1 MTVEMFNL
9 IEEEGEGKKYE
20 EKEVSGGGLSGQIGA
35 GLRSPKTEGLRH
47 GLGKRPAMMGAHWAA
62 GRLSFC

>member
-35 GLRSPKTEGLRH
+35 GFRSPKTEGLRH
-47 GLGKRPAMMGAHWAA
+47 ATTNQNRLGAA
-62 GRLSFC
+62 GLYTF